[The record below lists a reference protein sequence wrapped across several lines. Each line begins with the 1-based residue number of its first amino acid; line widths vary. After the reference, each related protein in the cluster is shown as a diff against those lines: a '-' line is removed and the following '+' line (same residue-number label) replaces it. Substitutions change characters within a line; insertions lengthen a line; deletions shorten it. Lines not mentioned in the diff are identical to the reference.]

1 MNLIYFSI
9 IYNIIGINVMSG
21 LKKKE
26 PLFKMING
34 SNISRVGIG
43 ELAKSLPPKLDQW
56 DRIFNTMA
64 MT

>member
-1 MNLIYFSI
+1 
-9 IYNIIGINVMSG
+9 MSG

-43 ELAKSLPPKLDQW
+43 ELAKSLPPPKLDQW